1 MSEATSGRVLEE
13 TDGLVDAF
21 RAMGQEYDV
30 RRHPTLPAM
39 SSGHGTLI
47 FLHLP
52 KTGGTSLRATLLDS
66 ISPRPSIKLMN
77 HDHTPLLAMK
87 PEERASLGL
96 IEGHMLYGVH
106 EHIPGPYSYITLLR
120 EPVERLRS
128 WHRYVCQT
136 PRHRFHG
143 VVAHG
148 GLSLGDCVS
157 RRITPELD
165 NDMTRTLASAG
176 REGTPF
182 GAVTRHMFEVACER
196 LSAIQFVGTTER
208 LGEFHA
214 MLCDRMGWRAHPVK
228 HLNRT
233 TTKITGLGAEIP
245 ASPSDNAEGSDTAPM
260 IREVNRFDHALW
272 KHAAAILDQHL
283 TGSRPRS

>member
-1 MSEATSGRVLEE
+1 
-13 TDGLVDAF
+13 
-21 RAMGQEYDV
+21 
-30 RRHPTLPAM
+30 M

-52 KTGGTSLRATLLDS
+52 KTGGTSLRATLIDS

-87 PEERASLGL
+87 REERAALGL
-96 IEGHMLYGVH
+96 VEGHMLYGVH
-106 EHIPGPYSYITLLR
+106 EHLPGPYSYITLLR
-120 EPVERLRS
+120 EPVARLRS
-128 WHRYVCQT
+128 WHRYVLQT

-143 VVAHG
+143 VVAQG

-157 RRITPELD
+157 RRMTPELD
-165 NDMTRTLASAG
+165 NDMTRTLASVG

-182 GAVTRHMFEVACER
+182 GAVTRQMFEVACER
-196 LSAIQFVGTTER
+196 LSSIQFIGTTER

-214 MLCDRMGWRAHPVK
+214 MLCDRMGWQAHPVK

-233 TTKITGLGAEIP
+233 TTEITGVAADIR
-245 ASPSDNAEGSDTAPM
+245 ASPSDDAEGSDAAQM

-272 KHAAAILDQHL
+272 EQAAVILDHDLAECRQ
-283 TGSRPRS
+283 GI

>member
-1 MSEATSGRVLEE
+1 M
-13 TDGLVDAF
+13 
-21 RAMGQEYDV
+21 
-30 RRHPTLPAM
+30 P
-39 SSGHGTLI
+39 SGHGTLI

-52 KTGGTSLRATLLDS
+52 KTGGTSLRATLLAS

-87 PEERASLGL
+87 PQERALLGL
-96 IEGHMLYGVH
+96 VEGHMLYGVH

-120 EPVERLRS
+120 EPVARLRS

-143 VVAHG
+143 VVAQG
-148 GLSLGDCVS
+148 GLSLGDCV
-157 RRITPELD
+157 RRRMTPELD
-165 NDMTRTLASAG
+165 NDMTRTLASVG
-176 REGTPF
+176 RQGTPF
-182 GAVTRHMFEVACER
+182 GTVTLQMFEVAYER
-196 LSAIQFVGTTER
+196 LSSIQFVGTTER

-214 MLCDRMGWRAHPVK
+214 MLCDRMGWQAHPVK

-233 TTKITGLGAEIP
+233 TTDSAGFAADIP
-245 ASPSDNAEGSDTAPM
+245 ASPPGDAEGSDAAPM

-272 KHAAAILDQHL
+272 EQAAKILEHQL
-283 TGSRPRS
+283 SRPCPQK